1 MKKKKQQFV
10 LSIADTSYQLVA
22 NKQIEAGMEFLHL
35 DNIKD
40 TERFKLL
47 SSLSATKY
55 SELHG
60 INVDFSDDIE
70 KLKVAQTSNPLPEIL
85 GIGTNSTSVT
95 LIQDTPVE
103 LPISKL
109 AIVSTLVTSLNIDL
123 LDDRTYRLTLSTDL
137 LKLLPSSNFYL
148 SIEGY

>member
-10 LSIADTSYQLVA
+10 LSIADTSYPLVA

-47 SSLSATKY
+47 SSLSATKG

-70 KLKVAQTSNPLPEIL
+70 KLKVAQTSNPLPEVL
-85 GIGTNSTSVT
+85 GIDTNNTSVT
-95 LIQDTPVE
+95 LVQDTPVE